1 MTTRTVVSWGRSI
14 TARVES
20 GRLGRFVSLAVWQT
34 FFLFVVDSVS
44 NVIDYLFH
52 AYLGRS
58 LTPGEFAIVQTMN
71 ALFLIVG
78 TTLGVLQPVVARF
91 VSHSRGLGEPDARR
105 AAIFRLYFSQSL
117 VLGLVLSGLVWLGRE
132 RIGDWLNV
140 PPAAITLAA
149 VAVVIFLLRPVVNG
163 MLQGQQRF
171 VLFGLTHTFYALGRL
186 VLALVFVGVLGA
198 GALGGVAAMPGGA
211 FLGLLAGLAFLG
223 LSIRTR
229 EQALNAGES
238 RAMLRQGW
246 QLSLAAFIAYAAY
259 MSLLN
264 IDIIWINRTLSPEL
278 AGNYA
283 SAAVLRR
290 VIAVLPG
297 AVLTVLFPRVAIQV
311 AQGRRPDRSLLKA
324 AAAITA
330 STATLTV
337 IYFMWGSWLVRLFFG
352 PGYSSAGNLVGWM
365 ALGMIGAGL
374 LAIWLNLFLASR
386 PWPFITV
393 LALIAGLQIGLM
405 EIWGRTPEA
414 MVAVFGVTTWLGAL
428 AGTAIYFLWLRPS
441 LGRAGAAATP

>member
-1 MTTRTVVSWGRSI
+1 MTTKTVTSWGRNI
-14 TARVES
+14 TTKVES
-20 GRLGRFVSLAVWQT
+20 GLFGRFLSVSVWQT

-71 ALFLIVG
+71 AMFLIVG
-78 TTLGVLQPVVARF
+78 TALGVLQPVVARF
-91 VSHSRGLGEPDARR
+91 VSHSRGLGEPEARR

-117 VLGLVLSGLVWLGRE
+117 VLGLALSGLTWLGRG
-132 RIGDWLNV
+132 RFSDWLNV
-140 PPAAITLAA
+140 PSAAITLAA
-149 VAVVIFLLRPVVNG
+149 LAMLVFLLRPVVNG

-186 VLALVFVGVLGA
+186 ILALVFVGVLAA
-198 GALGGVAAMPGGA
+198 GALGGVAAIPGGA

-223 LSIRTR
+223 FSIWTR
-229 EQALNAGES
+229 KHTLDPVES

-259 MSLLN
+259 MCLLN
-264 IDIIWINRTLSPEL
+264 FDIIWINRTLPPEL

-290 VIAVLPG
+290 IIAVLPG

-311 AQGRRPDRSLLKA
+311 AQGRRPDKSLLKA
-324 AAAITA
+324 ATAITA
-330 STATLTV
+330 STAALSAIFFTR
-337 IYFMWGSWLVRLFFG
+337 GAWLVRLFFG
-352 PGYSSAGNLVGWM
+352 PGYSSAGHWVGWM
-365 ALGMIGAGL
+365 GLGMIGAGL
-374 LAIWLNLFLASR
+374 LAVWLNLFLASR
-386 PWPFITV
+386 PWPFVIV
-393 LALIAGLQIGLM
+393 LALIAGLQIGLL
-405 EIWGRTPEA
+405 ELWGHTPEA
-414 MVAVFGVTTWLGAL
+414 TVAVFGLTTWLGAL
-428 AGTAIYFLWLRPS
+428 AGAAIYFLWLRPA
-441 LGRAGAAATP
+441 LGLAGADATP